1 MVHDTMGKDIPNVQL
16 SILDKYNSFCLV
28 ACEPLKTI
36 HVKLGNFIA
45 TMVEFYSFSFIKNV
59 LVT

>member
-1 MVHDTMGKDIPNVQL
+1 MGKDIPNVQL

-28 ACEPLKTI
+28 ACKPLKTI

-59 LVT
+59 LIT